1 MNVIIVGAGGHVK
14 VVVDILSS
22 SHKTIVGFL
31 DDNSVLSNQPILG
44 LPILGFISDHV
55 KFTDKNHFIM
65 GIGSNRTR
73 QMLVEK
79 MPNVMW
85 TEAIHTSA
93 YVAHCVEIGIGSVM
107 MAKSVIN
114 PCTSIGKHVIINTSA
129 SVDHDCIIKDFAHI
143 APGVHIG
150 GNVHIGKRVFAGIGS
165 TIINGTEANPLTIAD
180 DVIIGAG
187 AVVTKSIT
195 EPGITVVGIPAK
207 PIKR

>member
-1 MNVIIVGAGGHVK
+1 MNVIIIGASGFAKEVADLLMSNSKG
-14 VVVDILSS
+14 IS
-22 SHKTIVGFL
+22 GFL
-31 DDNSVLSNQPILG
+31 DDNPSLSNKIILG
-44 LPILGFISDHV
+44 FPVLGFISTYSNFVDNNLFLLGV
-55 KFTDKNHFIM
+55 
-65 GIGSNRTR
+65 GSTTTR
-73 QMLVEK
+73 QKLVEK

-85 TEAIHTSA
+85 TEAVHSSA
-93 YVAHCVEIGIGSVM
+93 YITHDAQIGIGSTI
-107 MAKSVIN
+107 MAKAIIGPSN
-114 PCTSIGKHVIINTSA
+114 YIGKHVIINMVA
-129 SVDHDCIIKDFAHI
+129 SLGHDCMVGDYTHI